1 MRMLDGVR
9 RRRTIATAVHTRT
22 LPTSEWAQVYLTLF
36 SVCLGSISQQSPGCT
51 PECPGCTSHC
61 SRVCLGSISQQW
73 PRFTPECPGCTS
85 HCSGCVSRVSSNS
98 GPGVPRSVPDVQSAG
113 CNSGCTSRWC
123 TPGRCRGPCRRR
135 SVRTLPLSEPPPSRR
150 TPTAFSLLSTQII
163 NNNYCRC
170 SHNFVFLPAALCWW
184 A

>member
-22 LPTSEWAQVYLTLF
+22 LPTSDWAQVYLTLF
-36 SVCLGSISQQSPGCT
+36 SVCLGSISQQSPGC
-51 PECPGCTSHC
+51 
-61 SRVCLGSISQQW
+61 
-73 PRFTPECPGCTS
+73 TPECPGCTS

-123 TPGRCRGPCRRR
+123 TPGRCRGRCRRR

-163 NNNYCRC
+163 NNDYLLLYCK
-170 SHNFVFLPAALCWW
+170 FDFT
-184 A
+184 